1 MKSSFPII
9 QSQFAPP
16 PIRQKFIQRSHVNKK
31 LTTVTQYPLTIVY
44 AGAGYGKSTA
54 LSLFFQRAKTAV
66 SWYTIAKN
74 DDDIYPFILKLIYA
88 LKTAYP
94 SFGEALLGNMKNASQ
109 YFSLE
114 QISHI
119 AASFIN
125 EMMDFREETIIVLD
139 DYHHVAHSIEI
150 EHFLLFLIEHMPTN
164 LHIVLS
170 TRRKPKWESLSKLRV
185 QGDVLEISQY
195 DLVFS
200 PDEMTYILEEIYQ
213 IPPTKQEISKIYQ
226 ITEGWA
232 IAFHLIAQQIKA
244 GNSLHV
250 VLNNQKKSLKDL
262 FDYLATEVLSRQSFI
277 IQQFL
282 IQSSILDYL
291 SPELCDEIL
300 EINASNEIIKGL
312 IDQNL
317 FIVEGDNEYYRY
329 HALFKRFLEN
339 MLKRDEAEYI
349 KLHRRVAFYY
359 ERKGKTEQAIYHFMK
374 IEDFGKAS
382 VLLSKFGKEMLESG
396 RLQTLYDL
404 LQNIPI
410 RYKQEFPILFY
421 YQGEVERYRSRYE
434 NAKDNYEK
442 AFERT
447 KDSYLASVALEG
459 IARIYLDTIQPDQ
472 PAGRNSGYAE
482 ERLGLY
488 GRFGETG

>member
-1 MKSSFPII
+1 
-9 QSQFAPP
+9 
-16 PIRQKFIQRSHVNKK
+16 
-31 LTTVTQYPLTIVY
+31 
-44 AGAGYGKSTA
+44 
-54 LSLFFQRAKTAV
+54 
-66 SWYTIAKN
+66 
-74 DDDIYPFILKLIYA
+74 
-88 LKTAYP
+88 
-94 SFGEALLGNMKNASQ
+94 
-109 YFSLE
+109 
-114 QISHI
+114 
-119 AASFIN
+119 
-125 EMMDFREETIIVLD
+125 
-139 DYHHVAHSIEI
+139 
-150 EHFLLFLIEHMPTN
+150 
-164 LHIVLS
+164 
-170 TRRKPKWESLSKLRV
+170 
-185 QGDVLEISQY
+185 
-195 DLVFS
+195 
-200 PDEMTYILEEIYQ
+200 
-213 IPPTKQEISKIYQ
+213 
-226 ITEGWA
+226 
-232 IAFHLIAQQIKA
+232 
-244 GNSLHV
+244 
-250 VLNNQKKSLKDL
+250 LKDL